1 MNFEDAAREDKV
13 LTPPPAGDGAAP
25 RQVSHGKAW
34 HRISAEP
41 GYLKAELFGR
51 QTADETR
58 KFLDALHAAALEH
71 LRARILVCVR
81 NSKPIFTVERY
92 GISRYLDIA
101 FKSAYKIALMG
112 DSPELRIAHQYI
124 AMLAVMR
131 GVDLRTFQ
139 DEIVAIEWLKS
150 GDAPSRGRGQPG

>member
-1 MNFEDAAREDKV
+1 MNFEDAARDDKV
-13 LTPPPAGDGAAP
+13 LTPPPAGDEAAP
-25 RQVSHGKAW
+25 LHVSQGKAW

-41 GYLKAELFGR
+41 GYLRAELFGR

-58 KFLDALHAAALEH
+58 RFLDALHAAALEH
-71 LRARILVCVR
+71 RRARILVCVR

-92 GISRYLDIA
+92 GISRYLEIA

-112 DSPELRIAHQYI
+112 DTPELRIAHQYI
-124 AMLAVMR
+124 AMLALMR

-139 DEIVAIEWLKS
+139 DEIVAIEWLRSDDTRSK
-150 GDAPSRGRGQPG
+150 GRGHP

>member
-13 LTPPPAGDGAAP
+13 LTPPPAGEAAP
-25 RQVSHGKAW
+25 PQVSHGKVW

-71 LRARILVCVR
+71 RRARILVCVR
-81 NSKPIFTVERY
+81 NSKAIFTVERY
-92 GISRYLDIA
+92 GISRYLEIA

-124 AMLAVMR
+124 ATLAVMR
-131 GVDLRTFQ
+131 GVDLRTFR
-139 DEIVAIEWLKS
+139 DEIVAIEWLRS
-150 GDAPSRGRGQPG
+150 GDTPSQGRGQP

>member
-13 LTPPPAGDGAAP
+13 LTPPPAGEAAP
-25 RQVSHGKAW
+25 PQVSHGKVW

-58 KFLDALHAAALEH
+58 KFLEALHAAALEH

-101 FKSAYKIALMG
+101 FKSAHKIALMG
-112 DSPELRIAHQYI
+112 DTPELRIAHQYI

-139 DEIVAIEWLKS
+139 DEIVAIEWLRSDDTRSK
-150 GDAPSRGRGQPG
+150 GRGHP

>member
-1 MNFEDAAREDKV
+1 MNFEDAARDDKV
-13 LTPPPAGDGAAP
+13 LTPPPAGDEAAP
-25 RQVSHGKAW
+25 LHVSQGKAW

-41 GYLKAELFGR
+41 GYLKAELFNR
-51 QTADETR
+51 QTTDETR

-71 LRARILVCVR
+71 RRARILVCVR

-92 GISRYLDIA
+92 GISRYLEIA
-101 FKSAYKIALMG
+101 FKSGYKIALVG
-112 DSPELRIAHQYI
+112 DTPELRIAHQYI

-139 DEIVAIEWLKS
+139 DEIVAIRWLKS
-150 GDAPSRGRGQPG
+150 GDTPSQGRGQP

>member
-13 LTPPPAGDGAAP
+13 LTPPPAGEAAP
-25 RQVSHGKAW
+25 HQVSHGKVW

-58 KFLDALHAAALEH
+58 KFLEALHGAALEH
-71 LRARILVCVR
+71 RRARILVCVR

-112 DSPELRIAHQYI
+112 DTPELRIAHQYI

-139 DEIVAIEWLKS
+139 DEIVAIEWLRS
-150 GDAPSRGRGQPG
+150 GDTPSQGRARR

>member
-13 LTPPPAGDGAAP
+13 LTPPPAGDEAAP
-25 RQVSHGKAW
+25 HQVSHGKVW

-58 KFLDALHAAALEH
+58 KFLDALYAAALEH
-71 LRARILVCVR
+71 RRARILVCVR

-101 FKSAYKIALMG
+101 FKSVYKIALMG

-139 DEIVAIEWLKS
+139 NEIVAIEWLRS
-150 GDAPSRGRGQPG
+150 DDTPSQGSRQP

>member
-1 MNFEDAAREDKV
+1 MNFEDAARDDEV
-13 LTPPPAGDGAAP
+13 LTPPPAGGEAAP
-25 RQVSHGKAW
+25 PQVSHGKVW

-58 KFLDALHAAALEH
+58 RFLDALHAAALEH
-71 LRARILVCVR
+71 RRARILVCVR

-101 FKSAYKIALMG
+101 FESAYKIALMG
-112 DSPELRIAHQYI
+112 DTPELRIAHQYI
-124 AMLAVMR
+124 AVLALMR

-139 DEIVAIEWLKS
+139 NEIVAIEWLRS
-150 GDAPSRGRGQPG
+150 DDAPSQGSAHP

>member
-13 LTPPPAGDGAAP
+13 RPPPPAGDGAGP
-25 RQVSHGKAW
+25 PQVSHGKVW

-58 KFLDALHAAALEH
+58 KFLEALHAAAIEH

-112 DSPELRIAHQYI
+112 DTPELRIAHQYI
-124 AMLAVMR
+124 ALLALMR

-139 DEIVAIEWLKS
+139 NEIVAIEWLRS
-150 GDAPSRGRGQPG
+150 DDAPSQGSAHP

>member
-13 LTPPPAGDGAAP
+13 LTPPPPRDEVAP
-25 RQVSHGKAW
+25 HQVSQGKVW
-34 HRISAEP
+34 HRISPEP

-58 KFLDALHAAALEH
+58 KFLEVLHAAALEH
-71 LRARILVCVR
+71 RRARILVCVR

-101 FKSAYKIALMG
+101 FESAYKIALMG
-112 DSPELRIAHQYI
+112 DTPELRIAHQYI

-139 DEIVAIEWLKS
+139 DEIVAIEWLRS
-150 GDAPSRGRGQPG
+150 GDTQSQGRGQP

>member
-13 LTPPPAGDGAAP
+13 LTPPPAGGEAAP
-25 RQVSHGKAW
+25 HQVSHGKVW
-34 HRISAEP
+34 HRINAEP

-71 LRARILVCVR
+71 RRARILVCVR

-92 GISRYLDIA
+92 GISRYLEIA
-101 FKSAYKIALMG
+101 FNSAYKIALMG
-112 DSPELRIAHQYI
+112 DTPELRIAHQYI

-139 DEIVAIEWLKS
+139 NESVAIEWLRS
-150 GDAPSRGRGQPG
+150 GDTPSQGRARP

>member
-1 MNFEDAAREDKV
+1 MSFENAARGGKV
-13 LTPPPAGDGAAP
+13 PTPLRVRDEVAP
-25 RQVSHGKAW
+25 RPVRHGAVW

-41 GYLKAELFGR
+41 GYIRAELFGR
-51 QTADETR
+51 ETVEETR
-58 KFLDALHAAALEH
+58 KFLEAVLAEALEH
-71 LRARILVCVR
+71 QCGQVLIRIR

-112 DSPELRIAHQYI
+112 DTPELRIAHQYI
-124 AMLAVMR
+124 ALLALMR

-139 DEIVAIEWLKS
+139 NEIVAIEWLRS
-150 GDAPSRGRGQPG
+150 DDAPSRGSAHP

>member
-1 MNFEDAAREDKV
+1 MNFEDAARQDKV
-13 LTPPPAGDGAAP
+13 LTPPPTGEAAP
-25 RQVSHGKAW
+25 HQVSHGKVW

-58 KFLDALHAAALEH
+58 KFLEALHAAALEH
-71 LRARILVCVR
+71 RRARILVCVR

-112 DSPELRIAHQYI
+112 DTPELRIAHQYI
-124 AMLAVMR
+124 AMLAAMR

-139 DEIVAIEWLKS
+139 DEIVAIEWLRS
-150 GDAPSRGRGQPG
+150 GDTPSQGRGQP

>member
-1 MNFEDAAREDKV
+1 MNFEDAARDDKV
-13 LTPPPAGDGAAP
+13 LTPPPAGDEAAP
-25 RQVSHGKAW
+25 LHVSQGKAW

-41 GYLKAELFGR
+41 GYLKAELFNR
-51 QTADETR
+51 QTTDETR

-112 DSPELRIAHQYI
+112 DTPELRIAHQYI
-124 AMLAVMR
+124 AMLALMR
-131 GVDLRTFQ
+131 GVDLRTVQ
-139 DEIVAIEWLKS
+139 NEIVAIEWLRS
-150 GDAPSRGRGQPG
+150 DDAPSQGSAHP

>member
-13 LTPPPAGDGAAP
+13 LTPPPAGEAAP
-25 RQVSHGKAW
+25 HQVSHGKVW

-58 KFLDALHAAALEH
+58 RFLEALHGAALEH
-71 LRARILVCVR
+71 RRARILVCVR

-112 DSPELRIAHQYI
+112 DTPELRIAHQYI

-139 DEIVAIEWLKS
+139 DEIVAIEWLRS
-150 GDAPSRGRGQPG
+150 GDTPSQGRARR

>member
-1 MNFEDAAREDKV
+1 MNFEDAARQDKA
-13 LTPPPAGDGAAP
+13 LTPPPAGEAAP
-25 RQVSHGKAW
+25 HQVSHGKVW

-41 GYLKAELFGR
+41 GYLRAGLFGR
-51 QTADETR
+51 QTADGTR
-58 KFLDALHAAALEH
+58 KFLEALHAAALEH
-71 LRARILVCVR
+71 RCARMLVCVR

-101 FKSAYKIALMG
+101 FKSAYKIAPMG

-139 DEIVAIEWLKS
+139 NEIVAIEWLRS
-150 GDAPSRGRGQPG
+150 GDTPSQGRARP

>member
-13 LTPPPAGDGAAP
+13 LTPPPAGEAAP
-25 RQVSHGKAW
+25 HQVSHGKVW

-58 KFLDALHAAALEH
+58 KFLEALHAAALEH
-71 LRARILVCVR
+71 RRARILVCVR

-112 DSPELRIAHQYI
+112 DTPELRIAHQYI

-139 DEIVAIEWLKS
+139 DEIVAIEWLRS
-150 GDAPSRGRGQPG
+150 GDTPSQGRARR

>member
-1 MNFEDAAREDKV
+1 MNFEDAARDDKV
-13 LTPPPAGDGAAP
+13 LTPPPAGDEAAP
-25 RQVSHGKAW
+25 LHVSQGKAW

-41 GYLKAELFGR
+41 GYLRAELFGR

-58 KFLDALHAAALEH
+58 RFLDALHAAALEH
-71 LRARILVCVR
+71 RRARILVCVR

-92 GISRYLDIA
+92 GISRYLEIA

-112 DSPELRIAHQYI
+112 DTPELRIAHQYI

-131 GVDLRTFQ
+131 GVDLRTFR
-139 DEIVAIEWLKS
+139 DEIVAIEWLRS
-150 GDAPSRGRGQPG
+150 DDARSKGRGHP

>member
-1 MNFEDAAREDKV
+1 MNFEDAARDDEV
-13 LTPPPAGDGAAP
+13 PTPPPTSDEAALLH
-25 RQVSHGKAW
+25 VSEGKAW
-34 HRISAEP
+34 HRISAEA
-41 GYLKAELFGR
+41 GYLRAELFNR

-58 KFLDALHAAALEH
+58 EFLDALNAAALEH
-71 LRARILVCVR
+71 RRARILVCVR

-112 DSPELRIAHQYI
+112 DTPELRIAHQYI
-124 AMLAVMR
+124 AVLALMR

-139 DEIVAIEWLKS
+139 NEIVAIEWLRS
-150 GDAPSRGRGQPG
+150 DDAPSRGSAHP

>member
-1 MNFEDAAREDKV
+1 MNFEDAARQDKV
-13 LTPPPAGDGAAP
+13 LTPPPAGEAAP
-25 RQVSHGKAW
+25 HQVSHGKVW

-41 GYLKAELFGR
+41 GYLRAELFGR

-58 KFLDALHAAALEH
+58 KFLEALHAAALEH
-71 LRARILVCVR
+71 RRARILVCVR

-112 DSPELRIAHQYI
+112 DTPELRIAHQYI

-139 DEIVAIEWLKS
+139 DEIVAIEWLRS
-150 GDAPSRGRGQPG
+150 GDTPSQGRARP

>member
-1 MNFEDAAREDKV
+1 MNFEDAARDDKV
-13 LTPPPAGDGAAP
+13 LTPPAAGEAAP
-25 RQVSHGKAW
+25 PQVSHGKVW

-58 KFLDALHAAALEH
+58 KFLEALHAAALEH

-112 DSPELRIAHQYI
+112 DTRSCASP
-124 AMLAVMR
+124 
-131 GVDLRTFQ
+131 T
-139 DEIVAIEWLKS
+139 S
-150 GDAPSRGRGQPG
+150 TSPC

>member
-1 MNFEDAAREDKV
+1 MNFEDSAREDKV
-13 LTPPPAGDGAAP
+13 LTPPPTGDGAAP
-25 RQVSHGKAW
+25 HQVSHGKVW

-58 KFLDALHAAALEH
+58 KFLEALRAAALEH
-71 LRARILVCVR
+71 RRARILVCVR

-112 DSPELRIAHQYI
+112 DTLELRIAHQYI

-139 DEIVAIEWLKS
+139 DEIVAIEWLRS
-150 GDAPSRGRGQPG
+150 DDAPSQGRGHP

>member
-13 LTPPPAGDGAAP
+13 LTPPPAGEAAP
-25 RQVSHGKAW
+25 HQVSHGKVW

-58 KFLDALHAAALEH
+58 RFLEALHAAALEH
-71 LRARILVCVR
+71 RRARILVRVR

-112 DSPELRIAHQYI
+112 DTPELRIAHQYV

-139 DEIVAIEWLKS
+139 NEIVAIEWLRS
-150 GDAPSRGRGQPG
+150 DDAPSQGRGHP

>member
-1 MNFEDAAREDKV
+1 MNFEDAAREDKI
-13 LTPPPAGDGAAP
+13 LTPPPARDEAAP
-25 RQVSHGKAW
+25 HQVSHGKVW

-58 KFLDALHAAALEH
+58 KFLEALHAAALEH
-71 LRARILVCVR
+71 RRARILVCVR

-112 DSPELRIAHQYI
+112 DTPELRIAHQYI

-139 DEIVAIEWLKS
+139 DEIVAIEWLIRS
-150 GDAPSRGRGQPG
+150 GDTPSQGRARP

>member
-13 LTPPPAGDGAAP
+13 LTPRPAGEAAP
-25 RQVSHGKAW
+25 PQVSHGKVW

-58 KFLDALHAAALEH
+58 KFLEALHAAALEH

-112 DSPELRIAHQYI
+112 DSPELPRAHQYI

-150 GDAPSRGRGQPG
+150 GDTPSRGRGQR

>member
-13 LTPPPAGDGAAP
+13 LTPPPAGGEAAP
-25 RQVSHGKAW
+25 HQVSHGKVW
-34 HRISAEP
+34 HRINAEP

-58 KFLDALHAAALEH
+58 RFLEALHAAALEH
-71 LRARILVCVR
+71 RRARILVCVR

-92 GISRYLDIA
+92 GISRYLEIA
-101 FKSAYKIALMG
+101 LNSAYKIALMG
-112 DSPELRIAHQYI
+112 DTPELRIAHQYI

-139 DEIVAIEWLKS
+139 NESVAIEWLRS
-150 GDAPSRGRGQPG
+150 GDTPSQGRARP

>member
-13 LTPPPAGDGAAP
+13 LTPPPAGEAAP
-25 RQVSHGKAW
+25 HQVSHGKVW

-58 KFLDALHAAALEH
+58 RFLEALHGAALEH
-71 LRARILVCVR
+71 RRARILVCVR

-101 FKSAYKIALMG
+101 FKSAYKIALIG
-112 DSPELRIAHQYI
+112 DTPELRIAHQYI

-139 DEIVAIEWLKS
+139 DEIVAIEWLRS
-150 GDAPSRGRGQPG
+150 GDTPSQGRARR